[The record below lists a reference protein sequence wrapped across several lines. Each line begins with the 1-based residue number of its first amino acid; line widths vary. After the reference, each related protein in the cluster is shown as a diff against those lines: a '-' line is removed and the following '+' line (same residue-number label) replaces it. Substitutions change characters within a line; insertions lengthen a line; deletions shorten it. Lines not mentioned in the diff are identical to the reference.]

1 MSNETKKQELLTV
14 LNGMSD
20 EEQADVLV
28 DLVKETLA
36 RLPRLQHEEPE
47 EKEPPK
53 HFYVVKKSIEECDAD
68 SAAYEE
74 TPGGRIFKRRVENA
88 LDFVYKAHSCSLTC
102 GQVGYLA
109 DKCYNSFLNGSF
121 EIYALGFKSGA
132 DYQKRKAKARA
143 KK

>member
-20 EEQADVLV
+20 EEQASVLV
-28 DLVKETLA
+28 DLVSETLA
-36 RLPRLQHEEPE
+36 RLPRLQHEETEEPE
-47 EKEPPK
+47 EKK
-53 HFYVVKKSIEECDAD
+53 HYYGLTCIEECDERA
-68 SAAYEE
+68 AAYEE
-74 TPGGRIFKRRVENA
+74 TPGGRIFKRRLENA
-88 LDFVYKAHSCSLTC
+88 LDFVYKAHSCNITC
-102 GQVGYLA
+102 VQVGYMA

-121 EIYALGFKSGA
+121 ELYALGFKSGA